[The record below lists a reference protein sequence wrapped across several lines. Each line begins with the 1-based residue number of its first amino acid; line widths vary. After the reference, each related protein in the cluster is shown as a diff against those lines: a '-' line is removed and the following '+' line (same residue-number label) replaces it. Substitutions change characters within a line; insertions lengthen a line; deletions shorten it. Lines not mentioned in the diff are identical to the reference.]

1 MRRASTSGAATH
13 QDDRAYVEL
22 PRQMDFSQN
31 PVEAHTVSAPLPKM
45 QCMMTVDYWQWLIPS
60 QRGGKMARTRY
71 RMDEATALA
80 TDATPCTPPIRS
92 RALILPPPPLRR
104 RPSRS
109 SAGSRSAVDTADR
122 HKYWRRD

>member
-45 QCMMTVDYWQWLIPS
+45 QCMMTDRNGAWLI
-60 QRGGKMARTRY
+60 G
-71 RMDEATALA
+71 
-80 TDATPCTPPIRS
+80 
-92 RALILPPPPLRR
+92 RR
-104 RPSRS
+104 CDIFTKSVTYTS
-109 SAGSRSAVDTADR
+109 
-122 HKYWRRD
+122 